1 MGNLLYKELRL
12 SLHPTSYI
20 FLALSLLMLVPNYPY
35 YVTFFYMTLAVF
47 FTCLSG
53 RENQDLL
60 YMALLPVRKRDI
72 VSARMVSSCMLE
84 LALMVLCVPFAIIRQ
99 GMDLPG
105 NQVGMDANIA
115 LFGLSLM
122 MLGLF
127 NLMFFTRYYRNPD
140 KVGRAFVLGSTVMFA
155 FMAAA
160 EVLDHVLP
168 VFTEQLDTPDPAF
181 LVPKLVCLALGAL
194 VYVALTLVAWRTSR
208 GSLERIDL

>member
-99 GMDLPG
+99 G
-105 NQVGMDANIA
+105 
-115 LFGLSLM
+115 
-122 MLGLF
+122 
-127 NLMFFTRYYRNPD
+127 
-140 KVGRAFVLGSTVMFA
+140 
-155 FMAAA
+155 
-160 EVLDHVLP
+160 
-168 VFTEQLDTPDPAF
+168 
-181 LVPKLVCLALGAL
+181 
-194 VYVALTLVAWRTSR
+194 
-208 GSLERIDL
+208 